1 MKNNKSP
8 YVIAEI
14 GINHCGK
21 TSIAK
26 KLIDHAVKSGADA
39 VKFQTYITEKLI
51 KKNEPLM
58 TYQKKNIKKKINQ
71 YQMLKRC
78 ELSIPDLKLL
88 IIYSKKKKI
97 DFISTPYDEESALL
111 LIKLG
116 LKKLKVA
123 STDITNVP
131 FLKFLLK
138 KNVKLILSTGAT
150 SLNELNK
157 IFKMINIKKYKKR
170 VSILHCIS
178 FYPAPLSSLN
188 LLVIKKINK
197 DYNLNVGFSDHS
209 RENFTGGLAVMMG
222 AEILEKHIT
231 LNKNLAG
238 PDHKASLEPKEFH
251 EYVRISKN
259 AKLTIGD
266 GKKIVSKI
274 EQKTKKKMQ
283 KSIFTKKTLNKGQK
297 IRMQDLIIMRPASGI
312 SPMFIDK
319 VLGKVCNKRINKSE
333 LIRFKDLQKI

>member
-26 KLIDHAVKSGADA
+26 KLIDHAVKAGADA

-58 TYQKKNIKKKINQ
+58 PYQKKNIKKKINQ
-71 YQMLKRC
+71 YQMLKEC
-78 ELSIPDLKLL
+78 ELSVFDLKQL
-88 IIYSKKKKI
+88 IVYSKKKKI

-138 KNVKLILSTGAT
+138 KNINLILSTGAT
-150 SLNELNK
+150 NSNELDK
-157 IFKMINIKKYKKR
+157 IFKMIKIKAYKKK
-170 VSILHCIS
+170 VSILHCVS

-188 LLVIKKINK
+188 LLAIKKMKK

-209 RENFTGGLAVMMG
+209 KETFTGGLAVMMG

-238 PDHKASLEPKEFH
+238 PDHKASLEPKEFY
-251 EYVRISKN
+251 EYIRISKN

-266 GKKIVSKI
+266 GKKIISKI

-283 KSIFTKKTLNKGQK
+283 KSIFAKNIINKGQK
-297 IRMQDLIIMRPASGI
+297 ILMKDLIIMRPASGI

-319 VLGKVCNKRINKSE
+319 ILGKFCNKRINKSE
-333 LIRFKDLQKI
+333 LIKFKYLQKL